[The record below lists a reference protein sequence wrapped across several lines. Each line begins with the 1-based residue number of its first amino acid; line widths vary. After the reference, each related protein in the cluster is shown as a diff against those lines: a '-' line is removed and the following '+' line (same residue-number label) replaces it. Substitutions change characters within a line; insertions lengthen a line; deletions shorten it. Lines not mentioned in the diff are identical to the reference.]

1 MKTVLKYAFLIAFA
15 ATALTACDNTED
27 LVLTEQEATFDINST
42 NFANLV
48 LNPSFPDN
56 PAVTISWNDA
66 ENVGATYEVV
76 MATDAEFTNE
86 VSLGST
92 DKTNFT
98 ISVSELNQ
106 MLLDAGLEPYKA
118 SPVYVR
124 INNGGETTSALTY
137 NITPYAVDAPV
148 VTSPEADA
156 TIVLDGENPDAQA
169 LSVTWTDFSR
179 EGTEVSVIYELQI
192 AAAGSDFEPLT
203 VIGEVTN
210 GGEYNL
216 SNSQLNSIAL
226 NLGAE
231 EAADFDLETRIVAT
245 ITSDTGEN
253 MRTSEAVPF
262 TVTTYS
268 TAVTDLFLVGAATAP
283 GWDNNNNNPAIVRL
297 PDNKNAYR
305 FTGKFNGDAFKLLE
319 VRGQWQ
325 PQWGLN
331 NGNFVSSETLGYDP
345 DVLSVST
352 TGYYTL
358 DVNTKTGTYSITPY
372 DAAGATTYGAMG
384 LIGSGRTGDDTGWG
398 GDDTDFTQSTFDPHL
413 WYLNNVT
420 LFNGEVKIRANNAWD
435 VSWGANTA
443 VSGFA
448 TSNNGPNI
456 PVSAG
461 TYDIWFSD
469 LTGGYIFI
477 PKN

>member
-1 MKTVLKYAFLIAFA
+1 MKTVLKYSFLIAFA
-15 ATALTACDNTED
+15 ATTFMACDNTED
-27 LVLTEQEATFDINST
+27 LVLTKPESTFEINAT

-48 LNPSFPDN
+48 LNPSFPEN
-56 PAVTISWNDA
+56 PAVTISWNTA
-66 ENVGATYEVV
+66 ENAGATYEVV
-76 MATDAEFTNE
+76 MATDAEFSNS
-86 VSLGST
+86 VSLGTT
-92 DKTNFT
+92 DQSNFT
-98 ISVSELNQ
+98 ISVSQLNQ
-106 MLLDAGLEPYKA
+106 MLLDAGLEPYKP

-124 INNGGETTSALTY
+124 INNGGETTSSLTY
-137 NITPYAVDAPV
+137 NITPYAVEAPV
-148 VTSPEADA
+148 VTNPEADA
-156 TIVLDGENPDAQA
+156 VVVLDGENPDAQA

-179 EGTEVSVIYELQI
+179 EGTEVSVVYELQM
-192 AAAGSDFEPLT
+192 AAAGSNFETP
-203 VIGEVTN
+203 VSVGRVTN

-216 SNSQLNSIAL
+216 SNVQLNNLAL
-226 NLGAE
+226 SLGAE
-231 EAADFDLETRIVAT
+231 EAADFDLEMRIVGT
-245 ITSDTGEN
+245 ITTDTGEN
-253 MRTSEAVPF
+253 VRTSEVVPF
-262 TVTTYS
+262 TVTTYES
-268 TAVTDLFLVGAATAP
+268 FTDLFLVGAATAP

-297 PDNKNAYR
+297 PDNKDAYR

-331 NGNFVSSETLGYDP
+331 NGNFASSEALGFDP

-372 DAAGATTYGAMG
+372 DAGGATTYGAMG

-398 GDDTDFTQSTFDPHL
+398 GDDIDFTQSTFDPHL
-413 WYLNNVT
+413 WYLNNIT
-420 LFNGEVKIRANNAWD
+420 LFDGQVKIRANNAWD

-477 PKN
+477 PRN

>member
-1 MKTVLKYAFLIAFA
+1 MKTVLKYAFLIVFA
-15 ATALTACDNTED
+15 ATAFTACDNTED
-27 LVLTEQEATFDINST
+27 LVLTEPETSFDINST

-48 LNPSFPDN
+48 LNPSFPEN

-66 ENVGATYEVV
+66 ENAGATYEVV

-118 SPVYVR
+118 TPVYVR
-124 INNGGETTSALTY
+124 INNGSTTTSALTY

-148 VTSPEADA
+148 ITSPEADA

-169 LSVTWTDFSR
+169 LSVQWNDFST
-179 EGTEVSVIYELQI
+179 EGTGLSVVYELQI
-192 AAAGSDFEPLT
+192 AAAGSNFEPLT
-203 VIGEVTN
+203 AVGEVTN

-231 EAADFDLETRIVAT
+231 EATDFDLETRIVAM

-253 MRTSEAVPF
+253 VRTSEAVPF

-283 GWDNNNNNPAIVRL
+283 GWDNNNNNPPIVRL
-297 PDNKNAYR
+297 PDNKNAYS

-372 DAAGATTYGAMG
+372 TEAGSATYAAMG
-384 LIGSGRTGDDTGWG
+384 LIGSARTGNGDGWG
-398 GDDTDFTQSTFDPHL
+398 GDDTDFTQSTFDSHL
-413 WYLNNVT
+413 WYANDIT
-420 LFNGEVKIRANNAWD
+420 LFDGELKFRANNAWD
-435 VSWGANTA
+435 TSWGANTP

-477 PKN
+477 AKN